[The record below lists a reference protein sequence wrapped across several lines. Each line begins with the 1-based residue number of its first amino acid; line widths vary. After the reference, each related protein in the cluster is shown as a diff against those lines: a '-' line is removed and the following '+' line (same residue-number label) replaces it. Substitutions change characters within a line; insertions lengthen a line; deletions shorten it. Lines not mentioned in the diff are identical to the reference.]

1 MNPCNNRFPL
11 RPAAREEAGLFY
23 SDDQAD
29 RTLGLDRPV
38 GRVSFANGEHMDY
51 LRTIREELPTRDV
64 TGFRFETLTDD
75 PAVRKA
81 ADDMTY
87 DLYGEENP
95 RPLEDY
101 VSRQGPEM
109 GGQQM

>member
-1 MNPCNNRFPL
+1 M
-11 RPAAREEAGLFY
+11 
-23 SDDQAD
+23 
-29 RTLGLDRPV
+29 
-38 GRVSFANGEHMDY
+38 GRISFANGERMEFTDPQEY
-51 LRTIREELPTRDV
+51 LRTIREELPMKDV

-81 ADDMTY
+81 ADDMAY

-95 RPLEDY
+95 RPLADY
-101 VSRQGPEM
+101 ITHHGQET

>member
-1 MNPCNNRFPL
+1 MG
-11 RPAAREEAGLFY
+11 AGGFLCQWRAHGVH
-23 SDDQAD
+23 SPQ
-29 RTLGLDRPV
+29 
-38 GRVSFANGEHMDY
+38 DY

-87 DLYGEENP
+87 DLYGEEEP
-95 RPLEDY
+95 QAAGGLRA
-101 VSRQGPEM
+101 RQGRR
-109 GGQQM
+109 

>member
-1 MNPCNNRFPL
+1 MTANHDK
-11 RPAAREEAGLFY
+11 A
-23 SDDQAD
+23 
-29 RTLGLDRPV
+29 T
-38 GRVSFANGEHMDY
+38 GRVTFANGGSMEFTDPRDY
-51 LRTIREELPTRDV
+51 LRTIREELPMKDV

-81 ADDMTY
+81 VDDMAY
-87 DLYGEENP
+87 DLYGEENS

-101 VSRQGPEM
+101 TPQQGPEM